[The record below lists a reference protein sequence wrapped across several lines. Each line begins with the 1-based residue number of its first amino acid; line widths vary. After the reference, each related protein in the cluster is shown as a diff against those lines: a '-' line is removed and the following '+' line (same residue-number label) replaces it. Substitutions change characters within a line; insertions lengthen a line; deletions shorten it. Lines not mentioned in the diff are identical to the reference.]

1 MALTAFS
8 SRFGQ
13 SQGRLPEP
21 GAAEGN
27 FVFVLGDFDGGHY
40 AELNPGDYAKVTQTT
55 DLTGISLLRVAL
67 DLGIPKSTPTGFGW
81 RAVLLVDGVV
91 YGATSAAS
99 GRVRAITDLAANV
112 SKLDGLHEIAVRL
125 ELITT

>member
-13 SQGRLPEP
+13 SQGRLPEV
-21 GAAEGN
+21 GVSEGN

-40 AELNPGDYAKVTQTT
+40 AELNPGDYAEVSQTT

-67 DLGIPKSTPTGFGW
+67 ELGVPKSTPTGFAWG
-81 RAVLLVDGVV
+81 AVLLVDGVV
-91 YGATSAAS
+91 YGTTSAAS
-99 GRVRAITDLAANV
+99 GRARAITDLAANV
-112 SKLDGLHEIAVRL
+112 SRLDGQHVVTVRL
-125 ELITT
+125 ELTTT